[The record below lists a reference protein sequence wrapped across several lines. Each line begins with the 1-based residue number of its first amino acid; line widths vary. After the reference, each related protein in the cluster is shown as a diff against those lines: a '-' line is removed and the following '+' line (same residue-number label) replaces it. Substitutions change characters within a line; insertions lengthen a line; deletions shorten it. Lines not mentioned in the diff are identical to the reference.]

1 MDSGAPLMP
10 SALLGIG
17 TAVPA
22 SRVSLDESIAAA
34 ASMCAQTREHADRL
48 AVLHRQSGIEGR
60 NVAFSA
66 DEVDRLARGV
76 GHCDTPFMP
85 KGPGYAG
92 PTTAE
97 RMARY
102 AEYAAPLAIEAS
114 RRALE
119 ASSREASR
127 VTHLVTVSCTGFAAP
142 GFDIALIKNLGLKP
156 TVERTHVGFMGCH
169 GALNGLRVAR
179 GLVAADPAALVLV
192 CAVELCSVHHHYG
205 WDPTRMVGNALFADG
220 AGAVV
225 VTAEQGA
232 PSTAWRH
239 AASGACLFPD
249 SEPAMAWSV
258 GDRGFTMTLS
268 ARVPG
273 LIQRHLRPW
282 LDDWLAHHGCSVDAV
297 ASWAVHP
304 GGPRVLN
311 GIQEVLGLSP
321 DALEVSRAVLRLQGN
336 MSSATVL
343 FILREMMQRGA
354 ARPCVA
360 LGFGPGLAAE
370 AMLLA

>member
-1 MDSGAPLMP
+1 MP

-22 SRVSLDESIAAA
+22 ARVTLEESITAAT
-34 ASMCAQTREHADRL
+34 SMCAETREHADML
-48 AVLHRQSGIEGR
+48 GVLYRQSGIEGR

-66 DEVDRLARGV
+66 DEVDRVARGV

-85 KGPGYAG
+85 KGPSYPG
-92 PTTAE
+92 PSTAE

-114 RRALE
+114 RHALE
-119 ASSREASR
+119 ASSREARR

-142 GFDIALIKNLGLKP
+142 GFDIALIKALGLRS

-179 GLVAADPAALVLV
+179 GLVAADPTALVLV
-192 CAVELCSVHHHYG
+192 CAVELCSVHYHYG
-205 WDPTRMVGNALFADG
+205 WDPKRMVGNALFADG

-225 VTAEQGA
+225 VAAAQGTPPA
-232 PSTAWRH
+232 TWRH

-249 SEPAMAWSV
+249 SEPAMAWNV
-258 GDRGFTMTLS
+258 GDRGFSMTLS
-268 ARVPG
+268 TKVPG

-282 LDDWLAHHGCSVDAV
+282 LDEWLAHYGCAVDAV

-311 GIQEVLGLSP
+311 GIQEVLGLAP
-321 DALEVSRAVLRLQGN
+321 EAIEISRAVLRLQGN

-343 FILREMMQRGA
+343 FILREMMRRGA

-370 AMLLA
+370 AMLLT